1 MARRGGAWEGV
12 ISGVREARKQATR
25 RRVLDAARE
34 LFEEVGYEAATIRA
48 IARSAGVSV
57 GSVFTGFCS
66 KQHILSEVMQA
77 RLADLYADLERVI
90 PHLRGSTADRC
101 RSMFAVHYAFEFRR
115 LHLFLA
121 HVAAGFDWRADP
133 ALPAMGTNPR
143 LRGMVRDCL
152 AEGVVRG
159 DVRADADIELA
170 IDLLL
175 AAYAWNYRRAAAE
188 PLEPKTLTDIFDRQ
202 VGLIFAGLAPA

>member
-1 MARRGGAWEGV
+1 V
-12 ISGVREARKQATR
+12 IGGVREARKQATR

-34 LFEEVGYEAATIRA
+34 LFEEVGYETATIRE
-48 IARSAGVSV
+48 IAGRAGVSV

-66 KQHILSEVMQA
+66 KAHILSEVMQE
-77 RLADLYADLERVI
+77 RLADLYGDLERVA

-121 HVAAGFDWRADP
+121 YVAAGFDWRADP
-133 ALPAMGTNPR
+133 ELPTVGTNPR

-152 AEGVVRG
+152 LEGVRRG
-159 DVRADADIELA
+159 DVRADAEIELVV
-170 IDLLL
+170 DLLIGI
-175 AAYAWNYRRAAAE
+175 YAWNYREAAAQPARPE
-188 PLEPKTLTDIFDRQ
+188 QLADLFDRQ
-202 VGLIFAGLAPA
+202 VGIIFAGLAPG